1 MNGRET
7 RIQPEK
13 KEDKKIWKRTEQNKD
28 EMKGVRERERG
39 GLRRKEPQGERTSAL
54 DSKKLPFRL
63 PLLAS
68 PARFKSKP

>member
-39 GLRRKEPQGERTSAL
+39 GLRRKEPQGEHR
-54 DSKKLPFRL
+54 R
-63 PLLAS
+63 
-68 PARFKSKP
+68 

>member
-28 EMKGVRERERG
+28 EMKGVREREGGAQAQRATRG
-39 GLRRKEPQGERTSAL
+39 TSAL